1 MNEGLGYPK
10 QKASKEE
17 TMGYILEDVGSRK
30 TDGKVYESLEAA
42 AEVAAERFTRSNGN
56 EVLIVVDEKY
66 RRKE

>member
-1 MNEGLGYPK
+1 
-10 QKASKEE
+10 
-17 TMGYILEDVGSRK
+17 MGYILEDVGSRK